1 MPVSYRF
8 FAGGDQ
14 SVRGYSYQSL
24 SPVDSKGQRSGG
36 KQLLVMSGEIDR
48 DIRSNM
54 AIAVFCDGGNAL
66 MRFGDPLA
74 YGAGV
79 GIRYRLPF
87 LSMGIDIAK
96 PLSNGGGSPRL
107 HLNISPVF

>member
-1 MPVSYRF
+1 
-8 FAGGDQ
+8 
-14 SVRGYSYQSL
+14 
-24 SPVDSKGQRSGG
+24 
-36 KQLLVMSGEIDR
+36 
-48 DIRSNM
+48 
-54 AIAVFCDGGNAL
+54 

-87 LSMGIDIAK
+87 LSMGIDVAK